1 MDILYNIQI
10 FLENV
15 DFLFTKVLKDMNS
28 HDFGIVILLDKDL
41 ECGFLCC

>member
-10 FLENV
+10 FLKNV
-15 DFLFTKVLKDMNS
+15 YFLFTKVLKGMNS